1 MTKLNYFLSLLSASI
16 LGGAIILGIQF
27 FFLNPQKNYDSISE
41 KQQIDVV
48 PTKNKEQKVELKTE
62 QHFLNAATIC
72 RPAVVHIRVIYDKQY
87 VNDSYINEMFR
98 EFHDE
103 NLGHA
108 EARPRQSAG
117 SGVIITSDGYIATNH
132 HVIDRAS
139 QIEVILNDK
148 RSYHAELI
156 GSDPATDL
164 ALLKIEE
171 KNLPFA
177 RYGNSD
183 KLIIG
188 EWVLAIG
195 NPFDLT
201 STVTAGIV
209 SAKGRNLN
217 LLRDIENG
225 SNYAIE
231 SFIQTDAAVNP
242 GNSGGA
248 LVNLEGEL
256 IGINTAI
263 ASQTGYYAGYSF
275 AVPVNIVQKIM
286 DDLLQYGE
294 PQRALLGVQIQDID
308 AQLVKDENL
317 DNNQGV
323 FVAGVSSNGAA
334 KRAGIQSKD
343 IILSIDNKAVNSSSE
358 LQSIIALHRPG
369 DKVKVRF
376 IHEGEE
382 KTTSVSLRN
391 KEGDL
396 DIIRENNKKNKVLG
410 AILTEISAD
419 DKKKHGIKQGVKV
432 MDIGVGKLAES
443 GIRNGFIIT
452 FFDEKAIKTPE
463 DINKLI
469 ENKDRVI
476 AIEGIYPNGNR
487 AYYAIGW

>member
-1 MTKLNYFLSLLSASI
+1 MIKVNYFLSLLTASI
-16 LGGAIILGIQF
+16 LGGAIVLTTQF
-27 FFLNPQKNYDSISE
+27 FFFQPQKSYNSIAE
-41 KQQIDVV
+41 KQKIDFV
-48 PTKNKEQKVELKTE
+48 PAKNKEQKNELSTE
-62 QHFLNAATIC
+62 QSFLHAATIC
-72 RPAVVHIRVIYDKQY
+72 RPSVVHVRVTYDKKY
-87 VNDSYINEMFR
+87 TNETYIDEMFR
-98 EFHDE
+98 DFHDE
-103 NLGHA
+103 NLS
-108 EARPRQSAG
+108 RIQPQQSAG
-117 SGVIITSDGYIATNH
+117 SGVLITSDGYIATNH
-132 HVIDRAS
+132 HVVDRSA

-148 RSYHAELI
+148 RSYRAKLI

-171 KNLPFA
+171 ENLPFA

-183 KLIIG
+183 NLTIG

-209 SAKGRNLN
+209 SAKGRNLD

-256 IGINTAI
+256 VGINTAI

-308 AQLVKDENL
+308 AQLVKDEKL
-317 DNNQGV
+317 INNQGV
-323 FVAGVSSNGAA
+323 FVAGVSENGAA
-334 KRAGIQSKD
+334 KRAGIESKD
-343 IILSIDNKAVNSSSE
+343 VIVSIGDKAVNSSSE

-369 DKVKVRF
+369 DKVKVKF
-376 IHEGEE
+376 LHKGEE
-382 KTTSVSLRN
+382 KTTFVSLRN

-396 DIIRENNKKNKVLG
+396 DMIQDNKKKNKVLG
-410 AILTEISAD
+410 AILIELSD
-419 DKKKHGIKQGVKV
+419 NDKKKHDLKHGVKV
-432 MDIGVGKLAES
+432 MEVGVGKLAES

-452 FFDEKAIKTPE
+452 YFDETAIKSPA
-463 DINKLI
+463 DINKII
-469 ENKDRVI
+469 EDKDRVI
-476 AIEGIYPNGNR
+476 AIEGIYPNGKR